1 MKRAPSA
8 GNERIT
14 VEDARRIASDGIDI
28 MSTLADEAPRA
39 LRIAREW
46 EGNMRAAAG
55 GGGGSDHPDPTGEVA
70 MRPEWT
76 AGVYGILV
84 QRIRQA
90 NVVHADIARMLGM
103 LRRSEANDDASHDLA
118 KSNAV
123 AGPCDVCSHHASGKD
138 NDRLRP
144 LVGSDERGCHACT
157 ESWRSARHSDV
168 DLKYRVWKRMRQQR
182 LERSP
187 ETAA

>member
-8 GNERIT
+8 GNERIA
-14 VEDARRIASDGIDI
+14 VDAVRRIAADGIDV

-39 LRIAREW
+39 MRVAREW
-46 EGNMRAAAG
+46 EGNTRAAG
-55 GGGGSDHPDPTGEVA
+55 GGSGGADIADPTGDRA
-70 MRPEWT
+70 ILPEWT
-76 AGVYGILV
+76 AQVYGLLV

-103 LRRSEANDDASHDLA
+103 IRQSSADTDSVDDLA
-118 KSNAV
+118 KANAV

-144 LVGSDERGCHACT
+144 LPESDERGCHRCV
-157 ESWRSARHSDV
+157 ESWRSARHLDA